1 MDYKYSEPED
11 VDYSSFTYDE
21 FYPVETQ
28 PSIESLMNSFIGQY

>member
-21 FYPVETQ
+21 FYPVWGTTVYRT
-28 PSIESLMNSFIGQY
+28 ING